1 MKYLVMNI
9 FLAFIWLTL
18 TQKFRLDEFAF
29 GYLAGYLVIWFTH
42 RNTPRKPKYVTII
55 PKAFSFGLLFVR
67 EVLKGSLR
75 VGIDILRP
83 HPRISPGIIAIP
95 LDARTDFEIAT
106 LASFI
111 TLTPGTTSLAVSD
124 DRTVLYVYSVY
135 LSGNEQDTIN
145 EIKNGLEKK
154 LLEVLR

>member
-1 MKYLVMNI
+1 MKYLLMNI
-9 FLAFIWLTL
+9 FLAFIWLSL

-42 RNTPRKPKYVTII
+42 RNTPNKPKYVTIV
-55 PKAFSFGLLFVR
+55 PKAASFASLFVK
-67 EVLKGSLR
+67 EVVKGSLR
-75 VGIDILRP
+75 VGLDILRSKP
-83 HPRISPGIIAIP
+83 HIRPGIVAVP

-124 DRTVLYVYSVY
+124 DRTVLYVYNVY
-135 LSGNEQDTIN
+135 LNENEQDTIA

>member
-1 MKYLVMNI
+1 MKYLLMNI

-42 RNTPRKPKYVTII
+42 RNTSAKPKYVTFL
-55 PKAFSFGLLFVR
+55 PRAASFASLFVR
-67 EVLKGSLR
+67 EVVKGSLR
-75 VGIDILRP
+75 VGLDIVR
-83 HPRISPGIIAIP
+83 HKPRIRPGIIAVP
-95 LDARTDFEIAT
+95 LEARTDFEIAT

-135 LSGNEQDTIN
+135 VGDNLQDTVD

>member
-1 MKYLVMNI
+1 MKYLLMNI

-42 RNTPRKPKYVTII
+42 RNTPSKPKYVTIV
-55 PKAFSFGLLFVR
+55 PKAAAFASLFVK
-67 EVLKGSLR
+67 EVVKGSLR
-75 VGIDILRP
+75 VGLDILRSKP
-83 HPRISPGIIAIP
+83 HIRPGIVAVP

-124 DRTVLYVYSVY
+124 DRTVLYVYNVY
-135 LSGNEQDTIN
+135 LSENEQDTIE

>member
-1 MKYLVMNI
+1 MKYLLLNI

-18 TQKFRLDEFAF
+18 TQKFSLDEFAF

-42 RNTPRKPKYVTII
+42 HKVRNKPRYVTFV
-55 PKAFSFGLLFVR
+55 PKFASFAWLFVC
-67 EVLKGSLR
+67 EVVKGSLR
-75 VGIDILRP
+75 IATDILRSS
-83 HPRISPGIIAIP
+83 PRIRPGIIAIP

-106 LASFI
+106 LASII

-124 DRTVLYVYSVY
+124 DKSLLYVYSVY
-135 LSGNEQDTIN
+135 LDADEQKNI
-145 EIKNGLEKK
+145 EGIKKGLEKK